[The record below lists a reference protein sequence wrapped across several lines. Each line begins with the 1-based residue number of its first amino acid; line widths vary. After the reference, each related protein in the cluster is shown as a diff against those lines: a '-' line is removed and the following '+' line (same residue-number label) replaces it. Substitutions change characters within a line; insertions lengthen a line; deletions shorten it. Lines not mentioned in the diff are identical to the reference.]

1 MRTEK
6 EVKAEIR
13 RIKEDNSHVLDGSL
27 STVVENAPR
36 ALMQLSAA
44 ARLQVLHWVLEKEYT
59 VPWRRK

>member
-13 RIKEDNSHVLDGSL
+13 RIKKDNSHVLDGSL

-59 VPWRRK
+59 VPWRKK